1 MYSETFKTFLKT
13 RRNLVKRQAKTPE
26 TSWSESFFPEPGR
39 ISHRSYR
46 QLGRMSTF
54 QARIK
59 SYTHKIYVLVRG
71 SAAKAIT
78 RWTENMPMQI
88 GDILATKKVHFVMVE
103 CVTVIVHGTLKKT
116 VMENCIPALELAQ
129 LAGKFKRLTAF
140 VHISTAYVNSFLP
153 DGVVEEKI
161 YELGDA
167 EKQLCEILDNGT
179 LSRND
184 AAAFPV
190 TYAFGKHLTERLLV
204 ARNPDLPLLIV
215 RPTAIGPAISQP
227 YRYYGPIDSLPLST
241 YIRSYMQA
249 PDSGVS
255 TRGVIH
261 AGSQSYIS
269 RSLLQLHDDIR
280 AHFPHPDRLPP
291 IPFRYVSDGQ
301 VEQGRYATFWGRPGK
316 DWIFSNTASK
326 AFSNLAG
333 PLGMALEDHD
343 AAEFMRTRA
352 KLIAKQIM
360 ASRGSRL

>member
-1 MYSETFKTFLKT
+1 
-13 RRNLVKRQAKTPE
+13 
-26 TSWSESFFPEPGR
+26 
-39 ISHRSYR
+39 
-46 QLGRMSTF
+46 
-54 QARIK
+54 
-59 SYTHKIYVLVRG
+59 
-71 SAAKAIT
+71 
-78 RWTENMPMQI
+78 
-88 GDILATKKVHFVMVE
+88 
-103 CVTVIVHGTLKKT
+103 
-116 VMENCIPALELAQ
+116 MENCIPALELAQ

-249 PDSGVS
+249 PDSGAFHVS
-255 TRGVIH
+255 SRTPAGSNIVDEIPVDLVANLILLHVMHGSRGVIH

-269 RSLLQLHDDIR
+269 RSLSQLHDDIR

-316 DWIFSNTASK
+316 DWIFSNAASK

-360 ASRGSRL
+360 AGRGSRL